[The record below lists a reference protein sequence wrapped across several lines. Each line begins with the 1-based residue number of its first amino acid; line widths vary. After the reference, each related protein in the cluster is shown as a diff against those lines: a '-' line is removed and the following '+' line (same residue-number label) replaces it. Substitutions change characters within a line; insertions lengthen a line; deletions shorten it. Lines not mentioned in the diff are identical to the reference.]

1 MQSALFIG
9 RFQPFHKGHLEMI
22 KKILKKNERVIIA
35 IGSAEKNFIQYN
47 PLTAAER
54 FQVIDESLKEAKIPA
69 EKYCIIP
76 IRNVNNYALWVN
88 HINIYVPPYTR
99 LYTGSKIVKACYQ
112 GKYFKPHEECKN
124 GPEIIQIK
132 RVLGLSATKV
142 RAALLK
148 GKGWETML
156 PKAATK
162 LLKEWDITSRLK
174 IIKDTMDITKYNNS
188 Y

>member
-22 KKILKKNERVIIA
+22 KKILKENERVIIV
-35 IGSAEKNFIQYN
+35 IGSAEKNFIQNN

-54 FQVIDESLKEAKIPA
+54 FQIIEESLKEAKIPA

-112 GKYFKPHEECKN
+112 GKYFNTDENSKT
-124 GPEIIQIK
+124 GPEIIQLK
-132 RVLGLSATKV
+132 RILGLSATKI
-142 RAALLK
+142 RTALLK
-148 GKGWETML
+148 GKGWEKML
-156 PKAATK
+156 TPAAVK
-162 LLKEWDITSRLK
+162 LLKKWEIPSRLK
-174 IIKDTMDITKYNNS
+174 TIKNTMDITKYNNS